1 MGHGSDNFGD
11 QDRSPIFL
19 QFIECVWQILQQNEN
34 FFEFNEKLLLEIAHH
49 MYSCQ
54 FGTFLFDSE
63 YKRHI
68 NVRLF
73 YFRLILSEILSF
85 FLRKS
90 KQKLNHYGLI

>member
-68 NVRLF
+68 NVRFF
-73 YFRLILSEILSF
+73 YFRLILSEI
-85 FLRKS
+85 
-90 KQKLNHYGLI
+90 